1 MVNNLM
7 NPPNMTYTNS
17 NSSQNE
23 LNDGI
28 FMSPN
33 ENILINTN
41 GPGQLISQLSPG
53 LATSSPMP
61 QLQHN
66 AFHQNQNNNQQ
77 NNYQHHQNHLAN
89 QQQNHHQNHNQ
100 HHNQMQPPLL
110 FPNNQMFPSQNIRF
124 QNSQT

>member
-1 MVNNLM
+1 M

-53 LATSSPMP
+53 LATSSSMP

-66 AFHQNQNNNQQ
+66 AFHQNQSNNQQ
-77 NNYQHHQNHLAN
+77 NNYQHHQHLAN
-89 QQQNHHQNHNQ
+89 QQQNHHQNLNQ